1 MKVRRFRNLVA
12 RSLIAALLFA
22 QGALALA
29 ACDWMRRAPAL
40 AVAQSG
46 QPAPSAECQMLERS
60 VNLCVAHCLGEDQS
74 LDKPSILMPALA
86 VAPVPVLHEIL
97 LASHHCAHAADLIP
111 TAIGPP
117 LRIRF
122 QSFLL

>member
-1 MKVRRFRNLVA
+1 MRLFRNIVV
-12 RSLIAALLFA
+12 RSLIATLLFTQA
-22 QGALALA
+22 ALALA
-29 ACDWMRRAPAL
+29 ACEWVRRAPAL
-40 AVAQSG
+40 AIAQTG
-46 QPAPSAECQMLERS
+46 EPARDPECPMQKRN

-74 LDKPSILMPALA
+74 LDKPSIAMPALA
-86 VAPVPVLHEIL
+86 APAFALHTIALKPHLSEPP
-97 LASHHCAHAADLIP
+97 ADLIP